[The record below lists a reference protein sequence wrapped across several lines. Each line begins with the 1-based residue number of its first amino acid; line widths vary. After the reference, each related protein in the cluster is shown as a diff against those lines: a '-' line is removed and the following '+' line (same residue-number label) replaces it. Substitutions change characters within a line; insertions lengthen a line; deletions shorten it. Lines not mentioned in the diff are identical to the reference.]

1 MKLSPDILYWRMK
14 EQLHTVTLQ
23 GRNGSDL
30 VLQRPE
36 FYLDRNKVFEK
47 NRVYVCSG
55 DHLPQ
60 RPGIGEN
67 VCLICLGHHWN
78 LNAYYDR
85 CSVILVEGQWDI
97 FQVFNLVQGI
107 FDRYDRWEEQLWT
120 VLRHGAS
127 LSQMLEA
134 SRGIFEN
141 PLLLMGSDF
150 RYLGVTEEAYLQ
162 KELGLRLDTESFDPE
177 KMATFLSLHDIST
190 HVREPLLLELQGRRS
205 LSVNIFDQEEYLGC
219 LTVFEGQR
227 PFRDSDSTL
236 AVFLCKLLRQGIQQ
250 NPVLASTRSAV
261 RRALRSII
269 GGQSVDFE
277 YRRALS
283 MENGSHS
290 WVCIRLLPASGKPAL
305 PGAYLS
311 ASLEAQC
318 PGAMAFEYG
327 DSVAGFL
334 PAAATE
340 QETVEPLLPVLE
352 KLGLL
357 CGISA
362 VFSSLYDANHAWF
375 QASGALENGL
385 SQDKG
390 RGVFYFQDYLL
401 PQLLTGALASRP
413 AWVFYPEGLKRLKA
427 HDETSQVS
435 YLHTLGVYLDNHL
448 SVTKTAAALYLH
460 RSTLLDRLA
469 HITQLLD
476 GDLKDPDFCLTL
488 HILLRAE
495 RAQPLPLPPSPSG
508 KG

>member
-162 KELGLRLDTESFDPE
+162 KELGREVPMEEVRLRLEDWL
-177 KMATFLSLHDIST
+177 LSL
-190 HVREPLLLELQGRRS
+190 
-205 LSVNIFDQEEYLGC
+205 
-219 LTVFEGQR
+219 
-227 PFRDSDSTL
+227 
-236 AVFLCKLLRQGIQQ
+236 
-250 NPVLASTRSAV
+250 
-261 RRALRSII
+261 
-269 GGQSVDFE
+269 
-277 YRRALS
+277 
-283 MENGSHS
+283 
-290 WVCIRLLPASGKPAL
+290 
-305 PGAYLS
+305 LS
-311 ASLEAQC
+311 A
-318 PGAMAFEYG
+318 
-327 DSVAGFL
+327 
-334 PAAATE
+334 
-340 QETVEPLLPVLE
+340 
-352 KLGLL
+352 
-357 CGISA
+357 
-362 VFSSLYDANHAWF
+362 
-375 QASGALENGL
+375 
-385 SQDKG
+385 
-390 RGVFYFQDYLL
+390 
-401 PQLLTGALASRP
+401 
-413 AWVFYPEGLKRLKA
+413 RL
-427 HDETSQVS
+427 
-435 YLHTLGVYLDNHL
+435 
-448 SVTKTAAALYLH
+448 
-460 RSTLLDRLA
+460 
-469 HITQLLD
+469 
-476 GDLKDPDFCLTL
+476 
-488 HILLRAE
+488 
-495 RAQPLPLPPSPSG
+495 
-508 KG
+508 